1 MAVSFQLVIDCAVS
15 SLLTLCDCRRGRR
28 HVPLPPGPEADQ
40 RGRITVVPEAGMD
53 VLRSVRA
60 ARPRPRGATGPDT
73 ASPALN
79 WIGDERIAISG
90 VPPTAAVARLA
101 AHGVTHVVNCRP
113 RADVWWAG
121 DLAAER
127 AAFGPGRVA
136 HAPMQD
142 HGLRQRPAVWA
153 AAACSAARVLDDQ
166 PQAGV
171 LIHCTAGKH
180 RSVMLAY
187 AVLRLRGHD
196 RTGAAAL
203 VLRYRTG
210 AELVPAYVRSVE
222 RWLATAPRCP
232 DQSRSIPR
240 ARRRH

>member
-1 MAVSFQLVIDCAVS
+1 
-15 SLLTLCDCRRGRR
+15 
-28 HVPLPPGPEADQ
+28 
-40 RGRITVVPEAGMD
+40 MD
-53 VLRSVRA
+53 VLWGVRA
-60 ARPRPRGATGPDT
+60 RRARPRGVPGPDA
-73 ASPALN
+73 ASAALS

-90 VPPTAAVARLA
+90 VPSARTVASLA
-101 AHGVTHVVNCRP
+101 GQGVTHVVNCRP
-113 RADVWWAG
+113 QPQVRWAG

-153 AAACSAARVLDDQ
+153 AAACFAARVLDEQ

-171 LIHCTAGKH
+171 LIHCSAGRR
-180 RSVMLAY
+180 RSAMLAY

-196 RTGAAAL
+196 RTRAAAL
-203 VLRYRTG
+203 VLTYRAQ

-222 RWLATAPRCP
+222 RWLATT
-232 DQSRSIPR
+232 
-240 ARRRH
+240 AR